1 MAHEVEWAESATVAL
16 IEQLDFINRD
26 SPSYAAS
33 LSLKAE
39 KAAASLDH
47 FPYRGRAVPEYDD
60 PTIREIQVGSYRLIY
75 QVTEAKVGSSA
86 SYTWPAIWR
95 DCLNNRMS
103 ER

>member
-75 QVTEAKVGSSA
+75 QVTEAKVWIIGFVHVA
-86 SYTWPAIWR
+86 R
-95 DCLNNRMS
+95 DLARLLEQS
-103 ER
+103 DE